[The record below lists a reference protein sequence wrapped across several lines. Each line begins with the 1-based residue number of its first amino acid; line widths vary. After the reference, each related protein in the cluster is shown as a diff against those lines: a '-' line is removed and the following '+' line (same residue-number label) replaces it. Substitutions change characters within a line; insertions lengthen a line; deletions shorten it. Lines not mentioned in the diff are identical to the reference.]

1 MDIDDLSYIG
11 QPIKLDKVR
20 HIKFT
25 IKGLKLIAKKSGSV
39 VKAFKDMQLM
49 NKEFDI
55 EGMDHLVLLLHAG
68 LIHEDPTLTIENV
81 ENLLT
86 MNNMTMI
93 FTSIMKAFNGST
105 TEPAEDGGSE
115 NAEGEPQK

>member
-1 MDIDDLSYIG
+1 MDIDDMSYIG
-11 QPIKLDKVR
+11 EPIKLDKVR

-39 VKAFKDMQLM
+39 VKAFNDMQLM
-49 NKEFDI
+49 NKEFDV

-81 ENLLT
+81 ENFLT
-86 MNNMTMI
+86 MGNMTTI
-93 FTSIMKAFNGST
+93 FTAIIRAFNGSMP
-105 TEPAEDGGSE
+105 EPAEGGSTDDL
-115 NAEGEPQK
+115 GEQK

>member
-11 QPIKLDKVR
+11 QPIKLDKLR

-25 IKGLKLIAKKSGSV
+25 IKGLKLIAKKSGSM
-39 VKAFKDMQLM
+39 VKAFNDMQLM

-68 LIHEDPTLTIENV
+68 LIHEDPTLTIDNV

-86 MNNMTMI
+86 MNNMTII
-93 FTSIMKAFNGST
+93 FTSIMKAFNGSMP
-105 TEPAEDGGSE
+105 EPAEGGSTDDP
-115 NAEGEPQK
+115 GEQR